1 MLTWGFQSPPTHH
14 VKMGQLAEVK
24 MTLEEFRATLS
35 QPAPPGSL
43 PTALRAMWEDAKGNW
58 AGAHAIAQEMDDPIG
73 SWIHAY
79 LHRKEGELA
88 NAGYWYRRAGKPP
101 AQDTLD
107 EEWRRI
113 VSGLLGAGL
122 PILDDK

>member
-1 MLTWGFQSPPTHH
+1 
-14 VKMGQLAEVK
+14 

-35 QPAPPGSL
+35 QPAPPEDL
-43 PTALRAMWEDAKGNW
+43 PTALRAMWEDANGNW
-58 AGAHAIAQEMDDPIG
+58 ASAHAIAQEMDDPIG